1 VLGVAGSAAAPVPG
15 PHRPAAHVPDGVP
28 AGALIAF
35 GGQYL
40 MRRTE
45 RQERNTAL
53 LLEQCAVIVALSH
66 DYRNR
71 VWEERNDLSND
82 AVANWDIGS
91 YRLAEAR
98 LRILAPDP
106 GFIDTLTALRKTG
119 IALGTAWRLS
129 PGDETALERASS
141 AHNDAIGTSLRPA
154 LKSPRA
160 RHGRGGGPASP
171 RGTRRLSPLLSCR
184 RTHAGVLRRRRSG

>member
-1 VLGVAGSAAAPVPG
+1 MSESL
-15 PHRPAAHVPDGVP
+15 RT
-28 AGALIAF
+28 LIAF

-91 YRLAEAR
+91 YRLTEAR

-129 PGDETALERASS
+129 PGDETALESALS
-141 AHNDAIGTSLRPA
+141 AHNDAIGHFITASSKVTEGPSRP
-154 LKSPRA
+154 RW
-160 RHGRGGGPASP
+160 
-171 RGTRRLSPLLSCR
+171 
-184 RTHAGVLRRRRSG
+184 RTG